1 MPMLRDARPAD
12 LAAINAIYNHYV
24 ARSTC
29 TYDREP
35 RSDEAAGA
43 WLAAHG
49 PEHPATVLVDD
60 AGDVIGYGS
69 LSAFRP
75 RWGYRH
81 TVEDTVYLRED
92 HHGKGLGKALLA
104 DLITRAKTLGHHSIV
119 AVISA
124 DQAQSVRLHE
134 RAGFRQVALLP
145 QVGHKFDRW
154 LDLAML
160 QLLL

>member
-1 MPMLRDARPAD
+1 MPTIRDAAPDD
-12 LAAINAIYNHYV
+12 LAAINAIYNFYV

-35 RSDEAAGA
+35 RSDEAAAA
-43 WLAAHG
+43 WLAAH
-49 PEHPATVLVDD
+49 PATHPATVAIEAGALVGW
-60 AGDVIGYGS
+60 AA

-81 TVEDTVYLRED
+81 TVEDTVYVRED
-92 HHGKGLGKALLA
+92 QHGRGVGGALLA
-104 DLITRAKTLGHHSIV
+104 DLIDRAQTLGHHAMV

-124 DQAQSVRLHE
+124 DQAPSVRLHE